1 MSVAIRAI
9 VVDDQP
15 LARERLLHLL
25 AAEPDVEVVGVC
37 ANGLEAVAAIEA
49 RAPDLVFLDMQMP
62 ELDGLA
68 VIERIGAAR
77 MPMTVFVT
85 AYDDYAVQAF
95 EAQAIDY
102 LLKPFARPRF
112 VRALDRARLAIG
124 RRRDAASAT
133 ALADLVARLRQPADP
148 SSSRLVVK
156 SGGRVSFLERE
167 AIDWAHAE
175 GNYVRVHA
183 GADVYVVRETMQGL
197 MGQLGEGHFARVH
210 RSAIVNLRRVR
221 ELRIGGGGDYDAL
234 LTTGARVPVSR
245 GYKDALQLRLASV
258 VGP

>member
-1 MSVAIRAI
+1 MSAAIRAL

-37 ANGLEAVAAIEA
+37 ASGLEAVAAIDA
-49 RAPDLVFLDMQMP
+49 RAPDLVFLDIQMP
-62 ELDGLA
+62 EMDGLA
-68 VIERIGAAR
+68 VIERVGVAR

-112 VRALDRARLAIG
+112 VRALDRARLAIVS
-124 RRRDAASAT
+124 RRDAASAS
-133 ALADLVARLRQPADP
+133 ALADLVARLRQPGTP
-148 SSSRLVVK
+148 PPRLVVK
-156 SGGRVSFLERE
+156 SGGRVSFLERD
-167 AIDWAHAE
+167 AIDWVESE
-175 GNYVRVHA
+175 GNYVRLHA
-183 GADVYVVRETMQGL
+183 GADVYVVRETMTGL
-197 MGQLGEGHFARVH
+197 MGQLGEAHFARVH

-221 ELRIGGGGDYDAL
+221 EIRIGAGGDYDAL
-234 LTTGARVPVSR
+234 LTTGDRVPVSR
-245 GYKDALQLRLASV
+245 AFRDALQTRLMALFR
-258 VGP
+258 P